1 MYAIQMQ
8 QPASNTLRYD
18 DLAVAL
24 KRAVR
29 AYGDRHS
36 NADGLALPP
45 VPGLRMMRTYAPGA
59 PMRSMYRPLVC
70 LVLQGAKQM
79 TVGRHDQRL
88 FKAGQ
93 SVIVGVDAPVI
104 GQIVEASRDEP
115 YLAVAVELDMTVM
128 QSVAIE
134 IGASEASSSS
144 EATLFVESLDD
155 TILNCAVRLMRLID
169 HPEAIP
175 VVRPAVLRELHYW
188 LLTSTHGPSLRRLC
202 LPDSHFERIAR
213 AINLL
218 RADFRKPVA
227 VEKLAQVAGL
237 SLTAFRRHFRA
248 MTSVS
253 PNQFQKQLRLAEA
266 RRLMMTD
273 GYNASRAAFE
283 VGYASVSQ
291 FSREYTR
298 HFGSSPR
305 EDVRKGIQDDRI
317 RSLRRG

>member
-1 MYAIQMQ
+1 M
-8 QPASNTLRYD
+8 NTLTYG
-18 DLAVAL
+18 DLAAAL

-29 AYGDRHS
+29 SYGDRHA

-45 VPGLRMMRTYAPGA
+45 VPGLRMIRTYAPGA

-88 FKAGQ
+88 FKGGQ
-93 SVIVGVDAPVI
+93 SVILGIDAPVI

-115 YLAVAVELDMTVM
+115 YLAVAVELDMTIM

-134 IGASEASSSS
+134 IGTSAASNPPDT
-144 EATLFVESLDD
+144 TLFVETLDD

-202 LPDSHFERIAR
+202 LPNSHFERITR
-213 AINLL
+213 AINIL
-218 RADFRKPVA
+218 RADYRKPIA
-227 VEKLAQVAGL
+227 VEKLAQIAGL

-266 RRLMMTD
+266 RRIMMTE
-273 GYNASRAAFE
+273 GYSASRAAFE
-283 VGYASVSQ
+283 VGYSSASQ
-291 FSREYTR
+291 FSREYAR
-298 HFGSSPR
+298 HFGSPPR
-305 EDVRKGIQDDRI
+305 EDLRKGIRPPGSEHDADA
-317 RSLRRG
+317 G